1 MDNVEQAL
9 TNLDSDDVDIRWHA
23 VSYFIRESVPAAV
36 EPLIDRLADRDA
48 TVRAKAAQALGHQY
62 VGDRSRMFESI
73 QQALRDPDS
82 DVRAAAADAIWRAG
96 LNDARTFSA
105 LRPSLHDPEPEV
117 RAAAAEALGHNG
129 DRQALRPLMYLLHDA
144 NSDVRQ
150 SACKGLG
157 SLGFESAKHALFDV
171 INNDPEPYVRY
182 KAIEALGHIG
192 RPRSATPTF
201 RELIFEDEDIVNVLI
216 GIMTDFE
223 NDDSWTRTE
232 AAEALYHI
240 GDKRATGPLIAW
252 ACNWQLLDREDAV
265 SALGYLGDQ
274 RATPYLIALLSDD
287 SAHTRFMTISA
298 LSNLNDPR
306 ALPELDRLAR
316 EGSEE
321 PNPHFGSE
329 RIAAAR
335 AAADIREELSW
346 QDFDC
351 LKNYLVSEDE
361 ARREKAVK
369 CLVKSGDP
377 RAHDLLLEALA
388 DHSALAFLYALGY
401 VANTGDARA
410 LPRLAEAAAYWRPL
424 GVTGLSDDAE
434 EAIDY
439 IQRRLAGEDPGHF
452 KSILDDDEDEE
463 EDTDDDQSADDD
475 DLLAGWFNGDSPDPA
490 DDD

>member
-1 MDNVEQAL
+1 MG
-9 TNLDSDDVDIRWHA
+9 
-23 VSYFIRESVPAAV
+23 Y
-36 EPLIDRLADRDA
+36 
-48 TVRAKAAQALGHQY
+48 
-62 VGDRSRMFESI
+62 
-73 QQALRDPDS
+73 
-82 DVRAAAADAIWRAG
+82 
-96 LNDARTFSA
+96 
-105 LRPSLHDPEPEV
+105 
-117 RAAAAEALGHNG
+117 
-129 DRQALRPLMYLLHDA
+129 
-144 NSDVRQ
+144 
-150 SACKGLG
+150 
-157 SLGFESAKHALFDV
+157 
-171 INNDPEPYVRY
+171 
-182 KAIEALGHIG
+182 IG

-216 GIMTDFE
+216 GVMTDFD

-232 AAEALYHI
+232 AAEALACI
-240 GDKRATGPLIAW
+240 GDYRATGPLVAW

-265 SALGYLGDQ
+265 SALGNLGDP

-287 SAHTRFMTISA
+287 SAHMRFMTISA

-321 PNPHFGSE
+321 PNPYFGSE
-329 RIAAAR
+329 RIAAAK

-351 LKNYLVSEDE
+351 LKNYLRTVDE
-361 ARREKAVK
+361 STREKAVK
-369 CLVKSGDP
+369 CLVKSDDP
-377 RAHDLLLEALA
+377 RAHELLLEALT

-434 EAIDY
+434 EVMDY

-452 KSILDDDEDEE
+452 ASILDDEEDEADNDE
-463 EDTDDDQSADDD
+463 APADDD
-475 DLLAGWFNGDSPDPA
+475 DLLAGWFDGDSPDLV